1 MQPAAT
7 GKVFHKTVSR
17 FEAISK
23 VKAAGGAVSINI
35 GTLDALWRLG
45 QNGHRRINVEEP
57 N

>member
-7 GKVFHKTVSR
+7 
-17 FEAISK
+17 EAISK

-45 QNGHRRINVEEP
+45 FLKRSFNVYLCRA
-57 N
+57 NKW